1 MEVAHTVVDALE
13 EKKGENILLIDIRD
27 VTVFAEYFVICSGT
41 SNRMLKALADGVIEK
56 VRDEHDLRARVEGS
70 PDDGW
75 LLVDY
80 GDLILHL
87 FSPDRRNYYRLEE
100 LWSQGK
106 VLLHV
111 Q

>member
-1 MEVAHTVVDALE
+1 LEVAHTVVDALE